1 MSVVKCK
8 ATNVAPRVSA
18 LRRAPSILQCLRN
31 PVEPLIDV
39 SDLVLQG
46 FHLRPRCRV
55 QDTGRR
61 SASRALNH
69 RELYPSPS
77 AVNNAS
83 SKLWPLHFMQV
94 ETAISAL
101 LPFSIASTTY
111 SGGDFLGNWIGA
123 RLNHRLRRSFGV
135 RRRDRRQA
143 ARMAR
148 FTS

>member
-69 RELYPSPS
+69 RELFPLAERREQRELGRCTSCKLRLPSPPS
-77 AVNNAS
+77 CLSLLLA
-83 SKLWPLHFMQV
+83 QR
-94 ETAISAL
+94 TAEGTSLEIG
-101 LPFSIASTTY
+101 
-111 SGGDFLGNWIGA
+111 SGPD
-123 RLNHRLRRSFGV
+123 
-135 RRRDRRQA
+135 
-143 ARMAR
+143 
-148 FTS
+148 